1 MTLYEILLTSLDWNM
16 DATKAA
22 FFALIFSLGFL
33 AIFGIIEEL
42 L

>member
-22 FFALIFSLGFL
+22 FFALIFGLGL
-33 AIFGIIEEL
+33 LGVLGIIEEL